1 MLKYTIFGVQGNYD
15 GNRRIMISSQT
26 IQNGRRFFGF
36 VAAMVLLCV
45 CGCGDFF
52 AQKPTEIQTKDI
64 FRELSRVNV
73 VSDVDRPLPALYT
86 AGPKIVS
93 EKDGAKLFYFTRHN
107 SPALLA
113 GLIKEQL
120 DYLVS
125 QNPATNQLVVKCPN
139 KEEADVVLRF
149 LNEVDVAPI
158 QVKIDCVISEIF
170 ADLTMDYET
179 TLEIEDLFGERIT
192 LGSFMPGASMR
203 APGRKGIGLEIGISQ
218 DEFRAVIDVLESR
231 GYAKILMHPTV
242 EVVNGTT
249 ARIET
254 KERVPIQEKILSEG
268 ALVET
273 VIYQDV
279 IDYLDVTPRVYSD
292 GTIGLKTAAGISSRT
307 IPEGVTQAPII
318 TTREIKN
325 EENRIRKGHSL
336 IIGGI
341 VKTERVSVIRGVP
354 FLRDLPVLGIIFSSK
369 DFEDRAKEILFILT
383 PSISINGS
391 DHAEMIERIRAKHAR
406 PEYKAGIEEVFTDPF
421 GTGVYNERIK
431 TSEVSKQLEQIEAE
445 LDRIE
450 TSEDA
455 DQIKEILIGIK
466 KTLREMPEEKKV
478 DD

>member
-73 VSDVDRPLPALYT
+73 VSDVDRSLPALHA

-139 KEEADVVLRF
+139 EEEADVVLRF

-179 TLEIEDLFGERIT
+179 TLEIEDLFGEGIT
-192 LGSFMPGASMR
+192 LSSFMPGASMR
-203 APGRKGIGLEIGISQ
+203 APGRKGIGLEVGISQ
-218 DEFRAVIDVLESR
+218 DKFRAVIDVLE
-231 GYAKILMHPTV
+231 
-242 EVVNGTT
+242 
-249 ARIET
+249 
-254 KERVPIQEKILSEG
+254 
-268 ALVET
+268 
-273 VIYQDV
+273 
-279 IDYLDVTPRVYSD
+279 
-292 GTIGLKTAAGISSRT
+292 
-307 IPEGVTQAPII
+307 
-318 TTREIKN
+318 
-325 EENRIRKGHSL
+325 
-336 IIGGI
+336 
-341 VKTERVSVIRGVP
+341 
-354 FLRDLPVLGIIFSSK
+354 
-369 DFEDRAKEILFILT
+369 
-383 PSISINGS
+383 
-391 DHAEMIERIRAKHAR
+391 
-406 PEYKAGIEEVFTDPF
+406 
-421 GTGVYNERIK
+421 
-431 TSEVSKQLEQIEAE
+431 
-445 LDRIE
+445 
-450 TSEDA
+450 
-455 DQIKEILIGIK
+455 
-466 KTLREMPEEKKV
+466 
-478 DD
+478 

>member
-1 MLKYTIFGVQGNYD
+1 M
-15 GNRRIMISSQT
+15 MISSQT
-26 IQNGRRFFGF
+26 IQNDRRFFGF
-36 VAAMVLLCV
+36 VGAVVLLCV

-73 VSDVDRPLPALYT
+73 VSNIDRPLPALHT
-86 AGPKIVS
+86 AGPKIIS
-93 EKDGAKLFYFTRHN
+93 EKNEAKLFYFARHN
-107 SPALLA
+107 SPDLLA

-120 DYLVS
+120 GHLVS

-139 KEEADVVLRF
+139 KEEAEVVLKF
-149 LNEVDVAPI
+149 LSEVDVAPI

-179 TLEIEDLFGERIT
+179 TLEIEDLFGEGIT
-192 LGSFMPGASMR
+192 LGSFMPGASIR
-203 APGRKGIGLEIGISQ
+203 SPGREDIGMEVGISR
-218 DEFRAVIDVLESR
+218 DEFRSVIDILESR

-254 KERVPIQEKILSEG
+254 KERVPVQEKILSEG

-279 IDYLDVTPRVYSD
+279 IDYLDVTPQVYSN

-325 EENRIRKGHSL
+325 EENRLRKGHSL

-354 FLRDLPVLGIIFSSK
+354 FLKDLPVLGIIFSSK

-383 PSISINGS
+383 PSISTNGS
-391 DHAEMIERIRAKHAR
+391 DHAKMIERIRAKHAN

-421 GTGVYNERIK
+421 GTGVYNERVK
-431 TSEVSKQLEQIEAE
+431 TPEATEQLEQIEME
-445 LDRIE
+445 LDKIE
-450 TSEDA
+450 ISDEA
-455 DQIKEILIGIK
+455 DQIKEVLIRIK
-466 KTLREMPEEKKV
+466 KTLREMPENKKL